1 MAAVRLNSRQ
11 RRALAAILPHDGR
24 PGIVAYL
31 TSEGADLHGLTP
43 QQVIR
48 YAEELEGMGL
58 LSAELDETGEE
69 GTVTL
74 SSAAASYFTD
84 SRIEIAKTIVRYLFQ
99 LLVGASGGVVALLL
113 QGLLP
118 G

>member
-1 MAAVRLNSRQ
+1 MAAIRLNSRQ

-24 PGIVAYL
+24 PGIAAYL
-31 TSEGADLHGLTP
+31 TSDRTDLHGLTP
-43 QQVIR
+43 HQVIT
-48 YAEELEGMGL
+48 YAKELEAMGL
-58 LSAELDETGEE
+58 LSVELDETGEE
-69 GTVTL
+69 GTLTL
-74 SSAAASYFTD
+74 SSAGASYFTD
-84 SRIEIAKTIVRYLFQ
+84 SRIEIAKTIVKYLFQ